1 MHRQSATAFFA
12 CATIAACAH
21 AQTFLITQG
30 DTYYRYSAGS
40 LQTYT
45 LGNEITG
52 LTTVPAGTTA
62 GNQNGGAASGDVFA
76 VANGDGG
83 NTAYRLNN
91 PLATPSLTQV
101 GVMGGGGNNSPC
113 FANGKL
119 YGVLLGVNFLEY
131 HPTTLAANNTW
142 NTGVFG
148 GSGGLVH
155 DSGNS
160 FLFVE
165 ALNDALFAYT
175 IGGTAADVGPLG
187 VDFDNSALESY
198 QSTIYAALGRV
209 DTGQLV
215 LGTVSRNTGAFT
227 QIDVIDTY
235 RGGSIGLAVVPTP
248 GTLALLSLGGAL
260 AARRRRAPH
269 PPRPV

>member
-1 MHRQSATAFFA
+1 MNAIPVFTLSAAL
-12 CATIAACAH
+12 AALAPSAS

-30 DTYYRYSAGS
+30 DTYYRYTAGTT
-40 LQTYT
+40 QTYT
-45 LGNEITG
+45 LANEITG

-62 GNQNGGAASGDVFA
+62 GNQNGGAAPGDIFA

-83 NTAYRLNN
+83 NIAYRLDN

-113 FANGKL
+113 FANGDL

-131 HPTTLAANNTW
+131 NTTTLAANNTW

-155 DSGNS
+155 SGGNS
-160 FLFVE
+160 FHFVE
-165 ALNDALFAYT
+165 GLNDALYSYM
-175 IGGTAADVGPLG
+175 IGGTASQVGLLG
-187 VDFDNSALESY
+187 IDIENSALESF
-198 QSTIYAALGRV
+198 QGTLYAALGRI

-215 LGTVSRNTGAFT
+215 LGTVSPTTGQFS
-227 QIDVIDTY
+227 QLDVIDTY
-235 RGGSIGLAVVPTP
+235 RGESIGLAVVPSP
-248 GTLALLSLGGAL
+248 GSAMVL
-260 AARRRRAPH
+260 AACGLVHAHGRRRRSSSI
-269 PPRPV
+269 

>member
-1 MHRQSATAFFA
+1 MHTKR
-12 CATIAACAH
+12 ILILVAALSTGAH

-30 DTYYRYSAGS
+30 DTYYRYSAGTT
-40 LQTYT
+40 QTYT
-45 LGNEITG
+45 LGNQITG
-52 LTTVPAGTTA
+52 LTTVPAGITA
-62 GNQNGGAASGDVFA
+62 GNQNGGASPGDIFA

-83 NTAYRLNN
+83 NTAYRLDN

-113 FANGKL
+113 FANGSL

-131 HPTTLAANNTW
+131 NPTTLVDNNTW

-155 DSGNS
+155 DRANS
-160 FLFVE
+160 FLFIE
-165 ALNDALFAYT
+165 ALNDALYAYT
-175 IGGTAADVGPLG
+175 IGGTAASVGPLG
-187 VDFDNSALESY
+187 IDFDNGALESY
-198 QSTIYAALGRV
+198 QGTIYAALGRV

-227 QIDVIDTY
+227 AIDIIDTY
-235 RGGSIGLAVVPTP
+235 RGGSLGLAIVPSP
-248 GTLALLSLGGAL
+248 ASLSILSLAGL
-260 AARRRRAPH
+260 AALRRRRTT
-269 PPRPV
+269 